1 MLFSFLFGLGLL
13 RDATSQRHRYAARPI
28 SLYMLLFGKKEDKR
42 QPRRAHLATH
52 VSLLPDSVGW
62 RRRHSHDD
70 APGGAGATWSRGG
83 LERDAG
89 LAAQQLK

>member
-1 MLFSFLFGLGLL
+1 MLFSFLFGLG
-13 RDATSQRHRYAARPI
+13 AAARRHLAAPPVP
-28 SLYMLLFGKKEDKR
+28 SLFTCFYLEKGDKR
-42 QPRRAHLATH
+42 QPRRAHIATH

-62 RRRHSHDD
+62 RRRHSRDD
-70 APGGAGATWSRGG
+70 APGVGGGAGTTWSRGG